1 MKQLKTILS
10 VLTVVAVILTT
21 AAACSTDDIA
31 VNTPVQPVQPLTPSG
46 ISITV
51 GAGFNDDQASNRS
64 AVVTEGTKLALHFT
78 EGDRLYIRG
87 VLPEDYYVV
96 GTLSIDVSSISDDG
110 KSARF
115 SGDIQVYNSAN
126 EDVTASYTFIH
137 PSDPLSD
144 CTGGVTANLY
154 HKNMVSGLYT
164 VQADKSL
171 LYNES
176 VAYAPDVETLMSTAL
191 EVKGDYTSATKTF
204 ALGSTNAIVCCTLS
218 GLTASTAHKVRMDV
232 GSTDGTPYA
241 FTTDADGIGTI
252 AFVTT
257 KTGLNSRFVV
267 VFKNDNTPVGTINLS
282 STNFTT
288 KVYRVTRSLSGFVV
302 TDLSGKGT
310 VTSYTASDGEI
321 LTGRLGGGATS
332 TCNLKIADGATVILH
347 NVIIT
352 SVNPSFDTPLSGID
366 CLGNATIV
374 LSGSSLIEG
383 GAARMPAIY
392 VPEGSTLTIRGN
404 GSLKADGTDCSAGIG
419 GGDDYNAG
427 NIVIAGG
434 TVTAIGGIYSAA
446 IGSGGAASRSC
457 GNISISGGTV
467 TASSTGEGAAIGSGK
482 SGACGTITISGGNV
496 VASSSYA
503 TLSPAAIG
511 SGHNTANCG
520 LITISGG
527 TVSATSTGLG
537 AGIGGGNQSGCSGI
551 LITGGT
557 VNASSVSG
565 AAIGS
570 ASDPGSSCGPITIEN
585 TVTQVTAT
593 KSGSTC
599 SIGTGW
605 YASCGKV
612 TIGGTEYYNGSDYL
626 NGGETYLTQDE
637 LVYKP

>member
-21 AAACSTDDIA
+21 ATACSTDDIA
-31 VNTPVQPVQPLTPSG
+31 VNTPVQPVQPVTPSG

-64 AVVTEGTKLALHFT
+64 TVVTEGTKLALHFT

-96 GTLSIDVSSISDDG
+96 GTLSIDVSSISADG

-126 EDVTASYTFIH
+126 EDVTDTYTFIH

-144 CTGGVTANLY
+144 CTSVTANLY

-302 TDLSGKGT
+302 TDLSGKGIA
-310 VTSYTASDGEI
+310 TSYTASDGEI
-321 LTGRLGGGATS
+321 LTGTLGGGATS
-332 TCNLKIADGATVILH
+332 TCNLKIANGATVILH
-347 NVIIT
+347 NVIIDN
-352 SVNPSFDTPLSGID
+352 VNTAVDMAMSGIYCD
-366 CLGNATIV
+366 GDVTIV
-374 LSGSSLIEG
+374 LSGTSQVKS
-383 GAARMPAIY
+383 GASKLPAIWA
-392 VPEGSTLTIRGN
+392 PLGTTLTIRGN
-404 GSLKADGTDCSAGIG
+404 GTLTANGTDRSAGIG
-419 GGDDYNAG
+419 GGDTFEAG

-434 TVTAIGGIYSAA
+434 TINAIGGSNSAA
-446 IGSGGAASRSC
+446 IGSG
-457 GNISISGGTV
+457 
-467 TASSTGEGAAIGSGK
+467 EGSF
-482 SGACGTITISGGNV
+482 CGTITISGGNV
-496 VASSSYA
+496 TASSSG
-503 TLSPAAIG
+503 TGAAIG
-511 SGHNTANCG
+511 SGHYSNCG

-537 AGIGGGNQSGCSGI
+537 AGIGGGNIGQCKDGI

-557 VNASSVSG
+557 VNASSVGG

-570 ASDPGSSCGPITIEN
+570 ASYTGSSCGPITIEN

-599 SIGTGW
+599 SIGKG
-605 YASCGKV
+605 YGASCGTV
-612 TIGGTEYYNGSDYL
+612 TIGGTVYPDGITDSQYI
-626 NGGETYLTQDE
+626 
-637 LVYKP
+637 YKP

>member
-10 VLTVVAVILTT
+10 VLTIVAVILTT
-21 AAACSTDDIA
+21 AACSTDDIA

-96 GTLSIDVSSISDDG
+96 GTLSIDVSSISADG

-126 EDVTASYTFIH
+126 EDVTASYPFPD
-137 PSDPLSD
+137 PSDPLSY
-144 CTGGVTANLY
+144 CTSVTANLY

-257 KTGLNSRFVV
+257 KTGNYSRTITVL
-267 VFKNDNTPVGTINLS
+267 KNEVSLGTIDLGS
-282 STNFTT
+282 RNFAA
-288 KVYRVTRSLSGFVV
+288 KVYNVLRYWDNPAFKTAV
-302 TDLSGKGT
+302 DLVPIYNG
-310 VTSYTASDGEI
+310 YTAKNGDI
-321 LTGRLGGGATS
+321 LTGILGGGATN
-332 TCNLKIADGATVILH
+332 TGNLTIADGATVILH
-347 NVIIT
+347 NVEIT
-352 SVNPSFDTPLSGID
+352 SVNPSLDSPLSGID

-374 LSGSSLIEG
+374 LSGSSLIKG

-392 VPEGSTLTIRGN
+392 VPASSTLTIRGN
-404 GSLKADGTDCSAGIG
+404 GSLKADGTGCSAGIG
-419 GGDDYNAG
+419 GGDDYDAG

-434 TVTAIGGIYSAA
+434 TVTAIGGKYSAA

-527 TVSATSTGLG
+527 TVSATSTGSG

-570 ASDPGSSCGPITIEN
+570 ASDTGSSCGDITITN

-599 SIGTGW
+599 SIGKG
-605 YASCGKV
+605 YGASCGTV
-612 TIGGTEYYNGSDYL
+612 TIGGTVYPDGITDSSYI
-626 NGGETYLTQDE
+626 
-637 LVYKP
+637 YKP